1 MAFSSTSRKRTKSAI
16 AQPVEQHDSDNNN
29 ETGFLTRWFGDNMES
44 INEYHREFSHKTFVN
59 RKFLRM
65 EFLRNENLNQ
75 VVDILKFQKLERFV
89 KLSRNIYPDLVK
101 VFLTNLWIDDG
112 VVYSQVKGV
121 DMAITDEVWLSVAG
135 LRDAGTIVSRANV
148 ADLGGFDKVQFFKSC
163 LRNPNCTM
171 RSYSMGGLSIIPRL
185 LSYIVIWILT
195 PRGFNHAV
203 LTEDDLILMYC
214 LVNKIKV
221 NWVSVIKE
229 QLVRIRKKSEFKIPY
244 AILISSFIEY
254 YDIDVENELNE
265 EVKAHSEITVA
276 TLNKIGLKKVNG
288 NQWICKATAEEDETE
303 GVGTSVAAEQFT
315 REDLGTG
322 EQSFSRFEQLMIN
335 QLNNIESNQKSHHEY
350 YETHFQN
357 LE

>member
-1 MAFSSTSRKRTKSAI
+1 
-16 AQPVEQHDSDNNN
+16 
-29 ETGFLTRWFGDNMES
+29 
-44 INEYHREFSHKTFVN
+44 
-59 RKFLRM
+59 M
-65 EFLRNENLNQ
+65 EFLRNKNLNQ

-89 KLSRNIYPDLVK
+89 KLSGNIYPDLVK

-112 VVYSQVKGV
+112 VIYSQVKGV

-148 ADLGGFDKVQFFKSC
+148 TDLGGFKSC
-163 LRNPNCTM
+163 LRNPNSTM
-171 RSYSMGGLSIIPRL
+171 RSYSVGGLSIIPRL

-195 PRGFNHAV
+195 PRGFNHVV
-203 LTEDDLILMYC
+203 LTENDLILMYC

-229 QLVRIRKKSEFKIPY
+229 QLVRIKKKPEFKIPY

-265 EVKAHSEITVA
+265 EVNAPSEITVA

-288 NQWICKATAEEDETE
+288 NQWICKATAEEDDTD
-303 GVGTSVAAEQFT
+303 GARTSAAAEQFT
-315 REDLGTG
+315 GRDMGNG

-335 QLNNIESNQKSHHEY
+335 QLNSIESNQKSHHEY
-350 YETHFQN
+350 CETHFQN
-357 LE
+357 LEERVDDIQGKLGQMFYGPED

>member
-1 MAFSSTSRKRTKSAI
+1 
-16 AQPVEQHDSDNNN
+16 
-29 ETGFLTRWFGDNMES
+29 MES

-59 RKFLRM
+59 PKFLRM

-89 KLSRNIYPDLVK
+89 KLSGNIYPDLVK

-112 VVYSQVKGV
+112 VIYSQVKGV

-148 ADLGGFDKVQFFKSC
+148 TDLGGFKSC
-163 LRNPNCTM
+163 LRNPNSTM

-203 LTEDDLILMYC
+203 LTEDDLILMYY

-229 QLVRIRKKSEFKIPY
+229 QLVRIRKKPELKIPY

-254 YDIDVENELNE
+254 YMI
-265 EVKAHSEITVA
+265 
-276 TLNKIGLKKVNG
+276 
-288 NQWICKATAEEDETE
+288 
-303 GVGTSVAAEQFT
+303 
-315 REDLGTG
+315 
-322 EQSFSRFEQLMIN
+322 LMWRMC
-335 QLNNIESNQKSHHEY
+335 
-350 YETHFQN
+350 
-357 LE
+357 